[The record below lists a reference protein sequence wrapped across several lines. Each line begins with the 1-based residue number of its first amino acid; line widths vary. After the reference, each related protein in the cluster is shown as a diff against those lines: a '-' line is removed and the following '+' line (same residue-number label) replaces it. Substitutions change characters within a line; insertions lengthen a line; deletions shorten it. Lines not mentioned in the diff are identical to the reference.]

1 MGIARLDTMILP
13 NHQAVRWRSTF
24 GTRPDSQVFEV
35 HRSIAE
41 PWWAS
46 YAGGPVTLHLQEG
59 SRVRQVRNLRVLR
72 PLPSSH
78 PDLMAFE
85 IVDIRWA
92 LARAWVVGRYNIRRR
107 SGDRR
112 IVFKDILGNA
122 NVVDDIAFD
131 PASLHPPFGQGSK
144 PYTSELIIYDVL
156 DQLKAQMPAG
166 WELNYD
172 VEVIER
178 AVDPE
183 NIEIDDAG
191 DVGLQVAVN
200 TSPGSGVKVNDDGT
214 LVVASQTD
222 RSEDVQRRNAG
233 PAVRG
238 PSVAVMAD
246 HRLVMPAYIDMLFT
260 RECELR
266 FDFFTSAS
274 HETTSGNTI
283 EPRELEN
290 VAPVPDQDIDGYPP
304 GTWLTFDSLFEIWGV
319 NPVTGAALSHDVVRR
334 QYMNEAFVAAMAE
347 FGEQLSEMSG
357 GQSQWMARMN
367 TVMAHY
373 LLTFRIPRR
382 WVDRV
387 LRFNPYRLS
396 ILDTETGT
404 RAPSQAWMDYAIIYG
419 DRARRIAKQAL
430 LARNIDAWMADL
442 GDTVS
447 RTTSPA
453 DVTVLSQDEG
463 VLRVNL
469 HLDPYGF
476 GVRGVPCK
484 LENIPTAKIG
494 DVARKP
500 RFFSEVRGAQVV
512 APRLTDDHRMS
523 IVLSA
528 VPKYPRGLQQ
538 FHRVRVHPSD
548 LVDFGELQLDM
559 PANPSGPPWTVRIP
573 PSIETARFAWSDH
586 NEGAIEGAFG
596 LTQWDPDSLN
606 NALERLLLNG
616 DTLQGVAKTAGALL
630 FAGFR
635 NRPLGQHVEFL
646 SDSAEL
652 SGAMRALTHTIARGQ
667 ATTAHEY
674 LTELPGRSLFD
685 HLPRDV
691 ASVVRRTVK

>member
-1 MGIARLDTMILP
+1 MGIARLDTMHLP

-24 GTRPDSQVFEV
+24 GVRPDSVVLEV
-35 HRSIAE
+35 HRRIAE
-41 PWWAS
+41 PWWRA

-59 SRVRQVRNLRVLR
+59 ETVREIKNLRVLR

-85 IVDIRWA
+85 VVDIRWA
-92 LARAWVVGRYNIRRR
+92 LARAWVVGRYNVRRK

-122 NVVDDIAFD
+122 NVVDDIAYD
-131 PASLHPPFGQGSK
+131 PASLHPPFGQGSR
-144 PYTSELIIYDVL
+144 PYTSDLVLYDVL

-166 WELNYD
+166 WELNYQ
-172 VEVIER
+172 VEVLEQS
-178 AVDPE
+178 VDPE
-183 NIEIDDAG
+183 NIEIDDPG
-191 DVGLQVAVN
+191 DAGLQAALN
-200 TSPGSGVKVNDDGT
+200 TSPGSSVKVTDEGV

-222 RSEDVQRRNAG
+222 RSEEIQRRAAG
-233 PAVRG
+233 PAIRG
-238 PSVAVMAD
+238 PAVAMMAD
-246 HRLVMPAYIDMLFT
+246 HRLVMPQYIDVLFT
-260 RECELR
+260 REVELR
-266 FDFFTSAS
+266 FDFFTSDQVTVAGS
-274 HETTSGNTI
+274 SI

-304 GTWLTFDSLFEIWGV
+304 GTWLTFDRLFEIWGV
-319 NPVTGAALSHDVVRR
+319 NPVTGAQLSHDVIRR
-334 QYMNEAFVAAMAE
+334 QYMNPAFISAMAE
-347 FGEQLSEMSG
+347 FGEQRAEMDSD
-357 GQSQWMARMN
+357 QARWTDRMGA
-367 TVMAHY
+367 VMTHY

-419 DRARRIAKQAL
+419 DRARRIAQQAL
-430 LARNIDAWMADL
+430 LARNIDGWMEDL

-476 GVRGVPCK
+476 GVKTVPCK
-484 LENIPTAKIG
+484 LDNIPTAKIG

-500 RFFSEVRGAQVV
+500 RFFSEVRGAQAA
-512 APRLTDDHRMS
+512 APKLTDDHRMS
-523 IVLSA
+523 MVLSA
-528 VPKYPRGLQQ
+528 VPKYPAGLQQ
-538 FHRVRVHPSD
+538 FHRVRVYPSD
-548 LVDFGELQLDM
+548 MVDFGELQLDL
-559 PANPSGPPWTVRIP
+559 PVDPSGPPWTVRMP
-573 PSIETARFAWSDH
+573 AGIETARFAWQDE

-606 NALERLLLNG
+606 NALSHLLLNG
-616 DTLQGVAKTAGALL
+616 DTLEGVAKTAAALL
-630 FAGFR
+630 YAGFR

-652 SGAMRALTHTIARGQ
+652 AGAMRALTHTIARGQ

-674 LTELPGRSLFD
+674 LTDLPARSLFD
-685 HLPRDV
+685 HLPRSV
-691 ASVVRRTVK
+691 ADVVRRTVK